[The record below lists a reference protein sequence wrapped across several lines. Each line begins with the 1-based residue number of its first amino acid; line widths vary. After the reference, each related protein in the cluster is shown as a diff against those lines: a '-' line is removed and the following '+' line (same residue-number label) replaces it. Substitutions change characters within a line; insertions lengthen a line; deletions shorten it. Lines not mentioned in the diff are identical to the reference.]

1 MGVDCAYSKLG
12 RVVSILVLSGWQYR
26 GKEST
31 LSTAL
36 FGGIS
41 GIINGF
47 AGLGSAI
54 LAIYIMALPGQAS
67 VQRSK
72 IIIASGV
79 IIFTITVV
87 FSINGVMDWDL
98 ILRGILLAPTQMIG
112 ARAADLIAEAV
123 TAMEFRASAEDI
135 ARMSHSHPTYAEA
148 IKEAIA
154 EEMRR
159 DPNVFIMGEDI
170 RLSVYGTTANLFKEF
185 GEDRVLDTP
194 LSENGFFGAA
204 IGASLVGMRP
214 IVETVTSFM
223 WVAMDQLISQ
233 AAKMRYMFGGQATLP
248 VVYRASMMYGSGS
261 AAHHS
266 DRPYPMFMN
275 MPGIKIAVPA
285 NSSDAKGLLK
295 TAVRDDD
302 PVIIFEDANLYGTRG
317 EVTDENIPFGKA
329 QIMKEG
335 TDCTIVG
342 IAGSVNLSLSA
353 AIELEKE
360 GISAE
365 VINPRTLVPL
375 DKDTILNSVEKTGRL
390 IVVDP
395 AHKVFSSAS
404 AISSIV
410 EEEGF
415 WFLQSPIM
423 KVASEQVHIP
433 YTPSLEKLVYP
444 NQQKVIAAVKKTM
457 E

>member
-1 MGVDCAYSKLG
+1 
-12 RVVSILVLSGWQYR
+12 
-26 GKEST
+26 
-31 LSTAL
+31 
-36 FGGIS
+36 
-41 GIINGF
+41 
-47 AGLGSAI
+47 
-54 LAIYIMALPGQAS
+54 
-67 VQRSK
+67 
-72 IIIASGV
+72 
-79 IIFTITVV
+79 
-87 FSINGVMDWDL
+87 
-98 ILRGILLAPTQMIG
+98 
-112 ARAADLIAEAV
+112 
-123 TAMEFRASAEDI
+123 
-135 ARMSHSHPTYAEA
+135 
-148 IKEAIA
+148 
-154 EEMRR
+154 
-159 DPNVFIMGEDI
+159 
-170 RLSVYGTTANLFKEF
+170 
-185 GEDRVLDTP
+185 
-194 LSENGFFGAA
+194 
-204 IGASLVGMRP
+204 MRP

-285 NSSDAKGLLK
+285 NPSDAKGLLK

-317 EVTDENIPFGKA
+317 DVVEEDLPFGKA
-329 QIMKEG
+329 QIAKEG

-342 IAGSVNLSLSA
+342 IAASVNLSLTA
-353 AIELEKE
+353 AMELEKE

-375 DKDTILNSVEKTGRL
+375 DKETILSSVEKTGRL

-395 AHKVFSSAS
+395 AHKVCSAAS
-404 AISSIV
+404 EISSIV
-410 EEEGF
+410 AEEGF
-415 WFLQSPIM
+415 WFLQSPII

-444 NQQKVIAAVKKTM
+444 NIEKIISAVKKSM